1 MEKNIITI
9 ALTSRIHKILED
21 AKNLMEFYM
30 SENSIVA
37 ATDKFANDFTR
48 WYLTK
53 LFAFKFKTVGI
64 TFAAAMGHYYIWT
77 SPTSKNL
84 RFITKLFSS
93 VGVQECAIV
102 CVGNHQRHRGERLS
116 VEIAKFFEDH
126 ADEWVRGEV
135 ISTDEELQ
143 EILKED
149 DESTPKGSGRY
160 PWGKEE

>member
-1 MEKNIITI
+1 MKKNIITS
-9 ALTSRIHKILED
+9 ALSSRVDKTLED
-21 AKNLMEFYM
+21 AKKLMEFYM
-30 SENSIVA
+30 SENGIVA
-37 ATDKFANDFTR
+37 VTDKFTNDFTR
-48 WYLTK
+48 WYLAK

-84 RFITKLFSS
+84 KFITKLLSS
-93 VGVQECAIV
+93 VGVQECAIG
-102 CVGNHQRHRGERLS
+102 CVDNHQRRRGEHLS

-149 DESTPKGSGRY
+149 DKSTPKGTGRY